1 MAGGKVTFL
10 QPKHAPESAP
20 NICGSSLEQVNP
32 QTAKIDN
39 RRDHQS
45 HLAKL
50 VQGVIVRDVGPA
62 VAALGRNSP
71 FADADT
77 RAAAAAGGLRA
88 AQRISKLPI
97 FRNRNDVCYDALK
110 QDAREGR
117 QQGST
122 QPAALGTTHRQPV
135 EAVCEVFVVVDMSVA
150 RLSVDIQV
158 AQEKRPQ
165 SFDKAPDGACLGS
178 AGSLSPN
185 LQPATPPVIADCA
198 QSAAAANVC
207 RGPWSLEHRKPLFV
221 AMATIT
227 FARGGGAVIP
237 LDRWQQALAG
247 HLRLDGQEH
256 VNQVEEVLLGESQSY
271 VFFKRSYGDL
281 HSYVRS
287 KRRLRES
294 EALSLFR
301 QVAAAVHACH
311 SAGVVLR
318 DLKLR
323 KFVFEDPERTR
334 LKLETLEDAVVLE
347 DFEDDL
353 LSDKHGCP
361 AYVSPEILSSS
372 TSGRYSGRAAD
383 CWSLGVMLYTLLV
396 GRYPFHDSDPSV
408 LFAKIRRGHFS
419 VPETL
424 SPRARCLVRSLLR
437 RDPSERLSAQE
448 LLSHPWFTLPS
459 SGLHREGC
467 LMRMDADQTVPERVL
482 LD

>member
-1 MAGGKVTFL
+1 M
-10 QPKHAPESAP
+10 
-20 NICGSSLEQVNP
+20 EQVNP
-32 QTAKIDN
+32 QTAKLDN

-110 QDAREGR
+110 QDAREAGSKAVR
-117 QQGST
+117 NQQRWEQLIGSLLR
-122 QPAALGTTHRQPV
+122 PCARFL
-135 EAVCEVFVVVDMSVA
+135 CERRRSGSVVDMSVA

-185 LQPATPPVIADCA
+185 LQPATPPVFPCNREPF
-198 QSAAAANVC
+198 SASLVGGRYILLDQLEGSAMYRSINVQTREEFSC
-207 RGPWSLEHRKPLFV
+207 K
-221 AMATIT
+221 
-227 FARGGGAVIP
+227 VIP